1 MRAGGLRVQCGEAC
15 SDPTNILP
23 NQYTATYIAQFPCSD
38 GASVIRGD
46 VAEPTSRTHRRPRKS
61 SGASVKLEDVARQA
75 GVSTASVSRALN
87 TPNLV
92 SQVLRDRIAQASQDL
107 KWVPNGVAKALAS
120 LRTRTVG
127 VMIPTLSH
135 QNFAA
140 LIEALQQDLAAAHY
154 TLILCCADLADE
166 LRLQQARKLV
176 ERGVE
181 YLVLVGE
188 AHPDALFDLLRS
200 QNVPY
205 VITYTSGRDKRHTCI
220 GFDNYAASTRLT
232 EHLLAL
238 GHRNFGMIAHDREE
252 NDRIQLRITAVQ
264 DTLARSG
271 LAIRPQHF
279 VRVNSRHIASGREG
293 MRRILADDDL
303 SPTALVCTND
313 YIATGAMIEAKE
325 LGLAIPGDL
334 SIVGFD
340 DTDMSAHLDP
350 PLTTARVPSRL
361 MGEKIAS
368 YIISHLETGT
378 TESPPQLE
386 AELIIRRSTAPAT
399 RQRDAALTP
408 LPRT

>member
-1 MRAGGLRVQCGEAC
+1 
-15 SDPTNILP
+15 
-23 NQYTATYIAQFPCSD
+23 
-38 GASVIRGD
+38 VISGNHVD
-46 VAEPTSRTHRRPRKS
+46 PTSRTLRRPRKS
-61 SGASVKLEDVARQA
+61 SGASVKLEDVARHA

-87 TPNLV
+87 TPSLV

-107 KWVPNGVAKALAS
+107 QWVPNGVAKALAS

-135 QNFAA
+135 QNFAI

-154 TLILCCADLADE
+154 TLILCCMDVVDE
-166 LRLQQARKLV
+166 LRLEQARKLV

-188 AHPDALFDLLRS
+188 AHPDTLFDLLRS

-205 VITYTSGRDKRHTCI
+205 VITYTSGRDKRHTYI

-232 EHLLAL
+232 EHLLEL
-238 GHRNFGMIAHDREE
+238 GHRNFGVIAHDREE
-252 NDRIQLRITAVQ
+252 NDRIQHRIAAVQ

-293 MRRILADDDL
+293 MRRILMDDIL
-303 SPTALVCTND
+303 RPTALVCTND

-350 PLTTARVPSRL
+350 PLTTARVPSRQ

-368 YIISHLETGT
+368 YIISHLERGT

-386 AELIIRRSTAPAT
+386 AELIIRNSTAPPA
-399 RQRDAALTP
+399 RPFSSDEREASGQ
-408 LPRT
+408 

>member
-1 MRAGGLRVQCGEAC
+1 M
-15 SDPTNILP
+15 
-23 NQYTATYIAQFPCSD
+23 
-38 GASVIRGD
+38 
-46 VAEPTSRTHRRPRKS
+46 
-61 SGASVKLEDVARQA
+61 KLEDVARHA

-92 SQVLRDRIAQASQDL
+92 SQVLRDRIEQASQDL

-135 QNFAA
+135 QNFAV
-140 LIEALQQDLAAAHY
+140 LIEALQQDLATAHY
-154 TLILCCADLADE
+154 TLILCCMDVADE
-166 LRLQQARKLV
+166 MRLQQARKLV

-232 EHLLAL
+232 EHLLEL

-252 NDRIQLRITAVQ
+252 NDRIQLRIAAVH
-264 DTLARSG
+264 DALARSG

-303 SPTALVCTND
+303 RPTALVCTND

-325 LGLAIPGDL
+325 LGLSIPGDL

-350 PLTTARVPSRL
+350 PLTTARVPSRQ

-368 YIISHLETGT
+368 YIINHLERGT

-386 AELIIRRSTAPAT
+386 AELIIRNSTAPPG
-399 RQRDAALTP
+399 RHDDAGLTAP
-408 LPRT
+408 PRT